1 VEGNG
6 HDVIGAIAHIF
17 TWKKRVARYEVLP
30 DVSEDVALWR
40 CLSGSQHFDGSLH
53 LSRVKQ
59 VKKKPQINN
68 QALIRI

>member
-1 VEGNG
+1 MEGSG

-30 DVSEDVALWR
+30 DISEDVALWR
-40 CLSGSQHFDGSLH
+40 CLSGYRYCDGSLY
-53 LSRVKQ
+53 LSRLKH